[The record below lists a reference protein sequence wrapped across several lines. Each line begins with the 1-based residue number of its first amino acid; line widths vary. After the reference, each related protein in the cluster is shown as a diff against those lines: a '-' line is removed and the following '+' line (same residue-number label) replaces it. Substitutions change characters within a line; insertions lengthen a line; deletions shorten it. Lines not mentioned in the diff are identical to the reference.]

1 MKAGMRKIKQ
11 MAGMIIALVLLV
23 NGFYAP
29 VVSAAAPEP
38 DAQPCTLMTIYPELT
53 TPDGRITVKLCLTY
67 QESTGKFTGAS
78 VQQITSDT
86 SVKFRYIMD
95 VAFSDDMTTVYV
107 HVHYDYVEDGQ
118 QYGCC
123 VTLTKSVP

>member
-1 MKAGMRKIKQ
+1 MKAGMRKIKR

-53 TPDGRITVKLCLTY
+53 TPDGRVIVKLCLTY

-78 VQQITSDT
+78 VQQLLPDT
-86 SVKFRYIMD
+86 SVKYLRI
-95 VAFSDDMTTVYV
+95 AGLTFSEDMTTVCV
-107 HVHYDYVEDGQ
+107 HVHYDFVEDGQ
-118 QYGCC
+118 QYSRC
-123 VTLTKSVP
+123 VMLTKSVP

>member
-53 TPDGRITVKLCLTY
+53 TPDGRVIVKLCLTY

-78 VQQITSDT
+78 VQQLLPDT
-86 SVKFRYIMD
+86 SVKYLRI
-95 VAFSDDMTTVYV
+95 AGLTFSEDMTTVAV
-107 HVHYDYVEDGQ
+107 HVHYDYEEDGQ
-118 QYGCC
+118 QYSRC
-123 VTLTKSVP
+123 VLLTKSVP

>member
-53 TPDGRITVKLCLTY
+53 SPDGRIKVKLCLTY

-78 VQQITSDT
+78 VQQFLSDS
-86 SVKFRYIMD
+86 SVRYHYIMG
-95 VAFSDDMTTVYV
+95 VTFSEDMTTVAV
-107 HVHYDYVEDGQ
+107 HVHYDFVEDGQ
-118 QYGCC
+118 QHSCC
-123 VTLTKSVP
+123 VLLTKSVP